1 LLLAVNGYS
10 QALLP
15 FVENYSKYN
24 YQGDNQIWNVVQ
36 GKDNAMYF
44 ANNHYFLRYDGVKW
58 EKYTL
63 PNKTIIRSVFVDDGK
78 IFSGSYKEFG
88 YWERENGKMIYTSIS
103 NNKKLFNDKYCET
116 VSGQTQYRKFNQEIS
131 V

>member
-1 LLLAVNGYS
+1 MKSQVFKIFFFLIITLNSAA

-24 YQGDNQIWNVVQ
+24 YQGDNQTWNVVQ
-36 GKDNAMYF
+36 GNDAAMYF

-63 PNKTIIRSVFVDDGK
+63 PNKTIIRSVFVDENK
-78 IFSGSYKEFG
+78 VFSTMWNLTKDF
-88 YWERENGKMIYTSIS
+88 
-103 NNKKLFNDKYCET
+103 
-116 VSGQTQYRKFNQEIS
+116 QYRFYRKKRIKKRLKFWKK
-131 V
+131 